1 VHLNL
6 SGLIVIVGG
15 IYGLLAALR
24 IVRVSKNSENNE
36 MWLRKFGPMMKVLSP
51 LVILFGLAE
60 FFGILK

>member
-1 VHLNL
+1 MHLNL
-6 SGLIVIVGG
+6 PGLIAIAGG

-60 FFGILK
+60 LLGILK

>member
-6 SGLIVIVGG
+6 SGLIAIAGG
-15 IYGLLAALR
+15 IYGLLAAFR
-24 IVRVSKNSENNE
+24 IVRVSKNSESNE
-36 MWLRKFGPMMKVLSP
+36 VWLRKFGPMMKVLSP

>member
-1 VHLNL
+1 
-6 SGLIVIVGG
+6 VIVGG